1 MQVVRVTSFFSRDAQ
16 EIPPVQF
23 QFLLLLR
30 RNNVNIKII
39 RMLTL
44 EWRRIKNFCYNNAIV
59 DLSKS
64 HLLDIY
70 DLILDFI
77 LWDVRFRSANQLE
90 WLFSYIK
97 IMCFNIKL
105 QVFCLLF

>member
-44 EWRRIKNFCYNNAIV
+44 E
-59 DLSKS
+59 
-64 HLLDIY
+64 
-70 DLILDFI
+70 
-77 LWDVRFRSANQLE
+77 
-90 WLFSYIK
+90 
-97 IMCFNIKL
+97 
-105 QVFCLLF
+105 